1 MREGQLNFCV
11 DNYSSPGQFLVSDRF
26 FRSPAQDNAAG
37 GDYVIQFRIV
47 GPACGIDHD
56 YDSLGDLCDRWPEV
70 NRVFDTLLEVKN
82 LVLLL
87 GNHDQW
93 ALEWFLQRKAPE
105 IWLMQG
111 GNVTIG
117 SYGQGIPDSHVEL
130 LAHARLY
137 HQLDNKLFVHGGFNP
152 EVDIEMQD
160 KDTFLWDRSLIR
172 SALMLRDLGDET
184 NLSHYDEIYVGHTP
198 TINFEGT
205 LPIKACEVYLM
216 DTGAGWPGGVLT
228 MMNIDNKEF
237 FQSDPVDD
245 LYP

>member
-1 MREGQLNFCV
+1 MILCWYRRFGEKLENNIQKMDRHRRFVIGDIHGAHKALIQCFDRALFN
-11 DNYSSPGQFLVSDRF
+11 PKSDLL
-26 FRSPAQDNAAG
+26 
-37 GDYVIQFRIV
+37 I
-47 GPACGIDHD
+47 
-56 YDSLGDLCDRWPEV
+56 SLGDLCDRWPEV

-152 EVDIEMQD
+152 EVDIDMQD